1 MDVKQAD
8 AKQVDAKQDLTLPG
22 LLHDLNNVFQT
33 LVDAADLLS
42 GDPQW
47 AHLSSAIL
55 RSVERGQRLTSSLES
70 GRGTSASVGHI
81 VAHAISFVEDSM
93 VGAVIKH
100 PLRLS
105 CEVESGIEL
114 RRAWAWERVL
124 INLFLN
130 ARRAMP
136 KGGCI
141 HVGARRWGGRIEIVV
156 RDEGSG
162 IPTELLDTLFEPH
175 VSGSGSSGLGLHI
188 VATIVH
194 QDGGSIRAA
203 NLEDRKGAEFL
214 ITLPMSAAVFSRA
227 GDTKML
233 ASASAI

>member
-1 MDVKQAD
+1 MKSQ
-8 AKQVDAKQDLTLPG
+8 QDLTLPG
-22 LLHDLNNVFQT
+22 LLHDLNNVFQS

-47 AHLSSAIL
+47 QHLSSAIL
-55 RSVERGQRLTSSLES
+55 RSVERGQRITSSLEA
-70 GRGTSASVGHI
+70 GRGTSASFGHI

-93 VGAVIKH
+93 MGSVIKH
-100 PLRLS
+100 PLRFS
-105 CEVESGIEL
+105 CDVEPGIEL

-141 HVGARRWGGRIEIVV
+141 YVGARRWGGRIEIVV

-162 IPTELLDTLFEPH
+162 IAPELLDTLFEPH
-175 VSGSGSSGLGLHI
+175 VSGNGSSGLGLHI

-194 QDGGSIRAA
+194 QDGGSIRAV
-203 NLEDRKGAEFL
+203 NLEGGKGAEFT
-214 ITLPMSAAVFSRA
+214 ITLPMSAAVFVRPADS
-227 GDTKML
+227 KSLSM
-233 ASASAI
+233 SAV